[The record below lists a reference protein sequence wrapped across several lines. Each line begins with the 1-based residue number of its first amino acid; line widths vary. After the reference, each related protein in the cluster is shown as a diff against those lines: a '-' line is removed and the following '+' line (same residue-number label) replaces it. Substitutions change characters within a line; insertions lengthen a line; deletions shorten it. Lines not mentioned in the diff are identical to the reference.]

1 MLVLTRK
8 PGEDL
13 VIAEN
18 IHVRI
23 MSVSGKHVRIGIEA
37 PKDVTVFRGEV
48 IEKIAEENRRAAEA
62 AGMVN
67 NPLSSSSKLFRKK

>member
-18 IHVRI
+18 IRVRI
-23 MSVSGKHVRIGIEA
+23 MGVSGKHVRIGIEA
-37 PKDVTVFRGEV
+37 PEEVTVFRGEV
-48 IEKIAEENRRAAEA
+48 IDRIAEENRLAAEA
-62 AGMVN
+62 TRMVD
-67 NPLSSSSKLFRKK
+67 NPLSSARKLFRKK

>member
-37 PKDVTVFRGEV
+37 PEDVTIFRGEV

-62 AGMVN
+62 AGMVDKL
-67 NPLSSSSKLFRKK
+67 LSSTKKLLRKK